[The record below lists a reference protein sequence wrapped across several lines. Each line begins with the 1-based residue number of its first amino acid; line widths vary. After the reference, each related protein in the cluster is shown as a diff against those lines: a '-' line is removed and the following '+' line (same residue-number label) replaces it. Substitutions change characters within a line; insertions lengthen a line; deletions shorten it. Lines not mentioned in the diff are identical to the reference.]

1 MRYLVWNALLP
12 VDTVTVLRGC
22 SQCVLLAFCTFFVSY
37 HKDFWN
43 KYIFLPKD
51 CMKDQ
56 YLLVL
61 TFKLFLVSCHT
72 ASYLVSVQ
80 ICEIVTVSSL
90 CPSRNWRD
98 VVLST
103 LCSAL
108 GTRVSRRICVSASTR
123 LSSTLSQTVQSRFKK
138 FKMNVQDWYLNILNT
153 KLCPSL
159 QILCLMYKIKFLRR
173 SGWFCNSFFSLK
185 V

>member
-12 VDTVTVLRGC
+12 VDTVTVLRAC

-37 HKDFWN
+37 HKEFWN

-51 CMKDQ
+51 CMKEQ
-56 YLLVL
+56 CLLVL
-61 TFKLFLVSCHT
+61 TFRLLIVACF
-72 ASYLVSVQ
+72 SYLVSVQ

-108 GTRVSRRICVSASTR
+108 GTRVSRRICVSASTI
-123 LSSTLSQTVQSRFKK
+123 LSSTLSKLYSRDLKSLKWMFRII
-138 FKMNVQDWYLNILNT
+138 FEYFDILNT
-153 KLCPSL
+153 KMCPSL
-159 QILCLMYKIKFLRR
+159 QVYRFYVLCIKVNL
-173 SGWFCNSFFSLK
+173 
-185 V
+185 

>member
-1 MRYLVWNALLP
+1 MIWNAISGLKCPIACRYSNSIACLLSMCTSCFLYFFRFVP
-12 VDTVTVLRGC
+12 QR
-22 SQCVLLAFCTFFVSY
+22 LL
-37 HKDFWN
+37 KQ
-43 KYIFLPKD
+43 IFLPRD

-56 YLLVL
+56 CLLVL
-61 TFKLFLVSCHT
+61 TFRLLIVACF
-72 ASYLVSVQ
+72 SYLVSVQ

-123 LSSTLSQTVQSRFKK
+123 LSSTLSKLYSRDLK
-138 FKMNVQDWYLNILNT
+138 
-153 KLCPSL
+153 
-159 QILCLMYKIKFLRR
+159 
-173 SGWFCNSFFSLK
+173 SLK
-185 V
+185 WMSRMIFEYFEYENVSKFTDFMSYV

>member
-1 MRYLVWNALLP
+1 MWYLVWNALLP

-43 KYIFLPKD
+43 KYFYPEIVWRISVF
-51 CMKDQ
+51 
-56 YLLVL
+56 LVL
-61 TFKLFLVSCHT
+61 TFRLLLVAC
-72 ASYLVSVQ
+72 SYLVSVQ

-108 GTRVSRRICVSASTR
+108 GTRVSRRICVSASTI
-123 LSSTLSQTVQSRFKK
+123 LSSTLSKLYSRDLKSLKWMFRII
-138 FKMNVQDWYLNILNT
+138 FEYFDILNT
-153 KLCPSL
+153 KMCPSL
-159 QILCLMYKIKFLRR
+159 QVYRFYVLCIKVNL
-173 SGWFCNSFFSLK
+173 
-185 V
+185 

>member
-1 MRYLVWNALLP
+1 
-12 VDTVTVLRGC
+12 
-22 SQCVLLAFCTFFVSY
+22 
-37 HKDFWN
+37 
-43 KYIFLPKD
+43 
-51 CMKDQ
+51 MKDQ
-56 YLLVL
+56 CLLVL
-61 TFKLFLVSCHT
+61 TFRLLIVACF
-72 ASYLVSVQ
+72 SYLVSVQ

-153 KLCPSL
+153 KMCPSL
-159 QILCLMYKIKFLRR
+159 QILCLMYKSKFVRR
-173 SGWFCNSFFSLK
+173 SEWFCNTFFSLK
-185 V
+185 VDKTKNTWRHFWRRQGIQLFIPLDMTQSFFPDLKNVVQVR

>member
-1 MRYLVWNALLP
+1 
-12 VDTVTVLRGC
+12 
-22 SQCVLLAFCTFFVSY
+22 
-37 HKDFWN
+37 
-43 KYIFLPKD
+43 
-51 CMKDQ
+51 MKDQ
-56 YLLVL
+56 CLLVL
-61 TFKLFLVSCHT
+61 TFKLCLVSCHT

-123 LSSTLSQTVQSRFKK
+123 LSSTLSKLYSRDLK
-138 FKMNVQDWYLNILNT
+138 
-153 KLCPSL
+153 
-159 QILCLMYKIKFLRR
+159 
-173 SGWFCNSFFSLK
+173 SLK
-185 V
+185 

>member
-1 MRYLVWNALLP
+1 
-12 VDTVTVLRGC
+12 
-22 SQCVLLAFCTFFVSY
+22 
-37 HKDFWN
+37 
-43 KYIFLPKD
+43 
-51 CMKDQ
+51 MKDQ
-56 YLLVL
+56 CLLVL
-61 TFKLFLVSCHT
+61 TFRLLIVACF
-72 ASYLVSVQ
+72 SYLVSVQ

-138 FKMNVQDWYLNILNT
+138 FKMNVQD
-153 KLCPSL
+153 
-159 QILCLMYKIKFLRR
+159 
-173 SGWFCNSFFSLK
+173 
-185 V
+185 